1 MRLGRWLEDTLRDLR
16 YAARGLS
23 RSRGLAAA
31 VILTLGLGIGS
42 NTAIFSVV
50 DQLLLRPLPYPAGDQ
65 LVTVYEAG
73 LGGPGDRADVSP
85 ANWLDWQRDS
95 RTIQMFAAW
104 RTASLT
110 LTGIGEPTKLRAQ
123 LVSAE
128 FFPLLGVQ
136 PWLGR
141 VVMRE
146 DDRPN
151 MPPVAVVSY
160 ELWQHRLAGDR
171 GVIGRTIQ
179 LDDRPF
185 QVIGVMP
192 PAFRFIY
199 DDTDLWTAWQLDRQ
213 QPWRETAGRFQQV
226 VGRLR
231 PGSTLTA
238 ARAEMEALARQMA
251 ARYEFNKNTTVLLV
265 PLREELTGEVHGSLI
280 ALSVAVA
287 VLLAIA
293 CFNVANLLLARA
305 AARNR
310 EIAICMSLGAGR
322 GTIVRQ
328 WLVESLLL
336 AAAGGALGML
346 LARWL
351 LGALVA
357 AAPPD
362 LLHVAALSIDRR
374 VLLYAMV
381 LSMTTGVLVGL
392 APAIVLSRQAITST
406 LRGSGRTLTHAPRI
420 RETLLVGQVAL
431 TVVLLCGAGLL
442 VRTVLTLNA
451 ATHGFDRGGLLTM
464 ELDVPSTRYS
474 SDATVAFYRDVLDR
488 LQALPGV
495 ESAAAASSLP
505 VIGSPRGGTAFHRLG
520 TPQLPINDSPSTVVR
535 VVTPRYFHTLR
546 IPVLRGRE
554 FTDADGPT
562 AGFIV
567 NQAFVNAYLRDID
580 PLRAALSVWMEDENP
595 HLPIVG
601 VVGDVSEG
609 SVREHARPTVF
620 YNHRRMT
627 EGGMTIFIRSRQAP
641 LLANATRG
649 VVHAIDPNL
658 AVTNIRTFDR
668 ALGESVARE
677 RLSALI
683 SAAFAVSGLALAA
696 LGLYGVLAFLV
707 TERTKEIGI
716 RMALGAG
723 RGRLTAGVVAG
734 GMRLVA
740 IGATIGVLSALG
752 LLRWAQALLF
762 GISAYDPWTYAYAL
776 MLLAAIAAFASYL
789 PARRAAAVDPM
800 VALRAE

>member
-1 MRLGRWLEDTLRDLR
+1 MRRGHWLEDTLRDVK
-16 YAARGLS
+16 YAGRGLS
-23 RSRGLAAA
+23 RSRGLTAA
-31 VILTLGLGIGS
+31 VTLTLGLGIGS

-73 LGGPGDRADVSP
+73 LGDAGHMDVSP

-95 RTIQMFAAW
+95 RTIQTFAAW
-104 RTASLT
+104 RTASQT
-110 LTGIGEPTKLRAQ
+110 LTGIGEPTRVRAQ

-128 FFPLLGVQ
+128 FFPLLGVR

-141 VVMRE
+141 VVTPD
-146 DDRPN
+146 DDRPH

-160 ELWQHRLAGDR
+160 EFWQQRLSGNR
-171 GVIGRTIQ
+171 GAIGRTIQ
-179 LDDRPF
+179 LDDRPV

-192 PAFRFIY
+192 PRFRFIFQ
-199 DDTDLWTAWQLDRQ
+199 DTDLWTAWQLDRQ
-213 QPWRETAGRFQQV
+213 QQWRETAGRFMNV

-231 PGSTLTA
+231 PGTTLMG
-238 ARAEMEALARQMA
+238 ARAEMAALAGQMA
-251 ARYEFNKNTTVLLV
+251 GRYAFNKNTTVALV

-287 VLLAIA
+287 VLLSIA
-293 CFNVANLLLARA
+293 CLNVANLLLARA
-305 AARNR
+305 AARSR
-310 EIAICMSLGAGR
+310 EMAIRTSLGAGR

-336 AAAGGALGML
+336 AAAGGGLGML
-346 LARWL
+346 VARWIL
-351 LGALVA
+351 SALVA

-362 LLHVAALSIDRR
+362 LLHVATLSIDRR

-381 LSMTTGVLVGL
+381 VSMATGVLVGL
-392 APAIVLSRQAITST
+392 APALVLSRQSLTAA

-451 ATHGFDRGGLLTM
+451 ATHGFDKGGLLTA
-464 ELDVPSTRYS
+464 ELDVPDTRYS
-474 SDATVAFYRDVLDR
+474 ADATVALYREVLAR
-488 LQALPGV
+488 LRALPGV

-535 VVTPRYFHTLR
+535 VVTPSYFHTLR

-554 FTDADGPT
+554 FTDADGPS

-567 NQAFVNAYLRDID
+567 NQAFVHAHLRDID
-580 PLRAALSVWMEDENP
+580 PLKVALSVWMEDQNP

-627 EGGMTIFIRSRQAP
+627 EGGMTLFIRGSHP
-641 LLANATRG
+641 TLLANATRG

-683 SAAFAVSGLALAA
+683 SVAFAVSGLVLAA

-707 TERTKEIGI
+707 TERTREIGI

-723 RGRLTAGVVAG
+723 RSRLTAGVVG
-734 GMRLVA
+734 DGMRLVG
-740 IGATIGVLSALG
+740 IGATTGVLSAFG
-752 LLRWAQALLF
+752 LLRWTQALLF
-762 GISAYDPWTYAYAL
+762 GISSYDPWTYAGAL
-776 MLLAAIAAFASYL
+776 MLLAAIAALASYL
-789 PARRAAAVDPM
+789 PARRAAHVDPSI
-800 VALRAE
+800 ALRAE

>member
-1 MRLGRWLEDTLRDLR
+1 MRLGRWLEDTLRDVT
-16 YAARGLS
+16 YAGRGLS
-23 RSRGLAAA
+23 RSRGFTLA

-50 DQLLLRPLPYPAGDQ
+50 DQLLLRPLPYPAGEQ

-73 LGGPGDRADVSP
+73 LGGPGHFDVSP
-85 ANWLDWQRDS
+85 ANWLEWQRDS
-95 RTIQMFAAW
+95 RTIQTFAAW
-104 RTASLT
+104 RTGSLT
-110 LTGIGEPTKLRAQ
+110 LTGIGEPARLRAQ
-123 LVSAE
+123 FVSAE

-141 VVMRE
+141 VVAPD

-151 MPPVAVVSY
+151 MPPAAVISY
-160 ELWQHRLAGDR
+160 ELWQQRLSADR
-171 GVIGRTIQ
+171 GAIGRTIR

-192 PAFRFIY
+192 PGFRFIY
-199 DDTDLWTAWQLDRQ
+199 QDTDLWTAWQLDRQ
-213 QPWRETAGRFQQV
+213 RPWRETAGRFLQV

-231 PGSTLTA
+231 PETTLTA
-238 ARAEMEALARQMA
+238 ARAEMQVLARQMA
-251 ARYEFNKNTTVLLV
+251 AKYVFNKNTTVVLV

-287 VLLAIA
+287 VLLAIS
-293 CFNVANLLLARA
+293 CFNVANLLLARG
-305 AARNR
+305 AARTR
-310 EIAICMSLGAGR
+310 EMAIRTSLGAGR

-328 WLVESLLL
+328 WLVESVLL
-336 AAAGGALGML
+336 AAAGGALGLL
-346 LARWL
+346 LARWTL
-351 LGALVA
+351 SALVA

-374 VLLYAMV
+374 VLLYAFAV
-381 LSMTTGVLVGL
+381 SMATGVLVGL
-392 APAIVLSRQAITST
+392 APAIVLSRRSITSA

-451 ATHGFDRGGLLTM
+451 ATHGFDRSSLLTM
-464 ELDVPSTRYS
+464 ELEVPGTRYS
-474 SDATVAFYRDVLDR
+474 SDATVAFYREVLAR
-488 LQALPGV
+488 LRALPGV

-567 NQAFVNAYLRDID
+567 NQAFVHAYLQGID
-580 PLRAALSVWMEDENP
+580 PLSAALSVWMEDENP
-595 HLPIVG
+595 HLPVIG

-609 SVREHARPTVF
+609 SVREPARPTVF

-627 EGGMTIFIRSRQAP
+627 EAGMTIFIRSPHPASLPNDARAI
-641 LLANATRG
+641 
-649 VVHAIDPNL
+649 VHGIDPNL
-658 AVTNIRTFDR
+658 AVTNIQTFDH

-683 SAAFAVSGLALAA
+683 SAAFAGSGLVLAA

-707 TERTKEIGI
+707 TERTRELGI

-723 RGRLTAGVVAG
+723 HRRLTAAVVGRGLRLAG
-734 GMRLVA
+734 
-740 IGATIGVLSALG
+740 IGATLGVLAAIG

-762 GISAYDPWTYAYAL
+762 GISPYDPWTYAAAL
-776 MLLAAIAAFASYL
+776 VLLAAIAAIASYV
-789 PARRAAAVDPM
+789 PARRAANVDPSI
-800 VALRAE
+800 ALRAE

>member
-1 MRLGRWLEDTLRDLR
+1 MRLGRWFEDTLRDAT
-16 YAARGLS
+16 YAGRGLS
-23 RSRGLAAA
+23 RSRGLTAA
-31 VILTLGLGIGS
+31 VVLTLGLGIGS

-50 DQLLLRPLPYPAGDQ
+50 DQLLLRPLPYPDGDQ

-73 LGGPGDRADVSP
+73 LGDPGHMDVSP

-95 RTIQMFAAW
+95 RTIQSFAAW

-110 LTGIGEPTKLRAQ
+110 LTGIGDPTRLRAQ
-123 LVSAE
+123 IVSAE

-141 VVMRE
+141 VVTRD

-160 ELWQHRLAGDR
+160 ELWQQRLSGDR
-171 GVIGRTIQ
+171 GAIGRTIQ
-179 LDDRPF
+179 LDDRPV
-185 QVIGVMP
+185 QVVGVMP
-192 PAFRFIY
+192 PRFRFIY
-199 DDTDLWTAWQLDRQ
+199 QDTDLWTAWQLDRQ
-213 QPWRETAGRFQQV
+213 RPWRETAGRFLQV
-226 VGRLR
+226 VGRVR
-231 PGSTLTA
+231 PGTTVMA
-238 ARAEMEALARQMA
+238 ARAEMQVLARQMA
-251 ARYEFNKNTTVLLV
+251 AKYAFNKNTTVVLV

-293 CFNVANLLLARA
+293 CFNVANLLLARG
-305 AARNR
+305 AARGR
-310 EIAICMSLGAGR
+310 EMAIRTSLGAGR

-336 AAAGGALGML
+336 AAAGGVLGVL
-346 LARWL
+346 LARWI
-351 LGALVA
+351 LGALMA
-357 AAPPD
+357 FAPPD
-362 LLHVAALSIDRR
+362 LLRVAALSIDRR

-381 LSMTTGVLVGL
+381 VAMATGVLVGL
-392 APAIVLSRQAITST
+392 APAIVLSRQSITSA
-406 LRGSGRTLTHAPRI
+406 LHKGGRTLTHGPRI

-431 TVVLLCGAGLL
+431 TVILLCGAGLL
-442 VRTVLTLNA
+442 VRTVLALSA
-451 ATHGFDRGGLLTM
+451 ATQGFKGGGLLTM
-464 ELDVPSTRYS
+464 ELDLPGARYS
-474 SDATVAFYRDVLDR
+474 SDATVAFYRDVLAR
-488 LQALPGV
+488 LRGLPDV

-520 TPQLPINDSPSTVVR
+520 TPELPINDSPSTVVR

-546 IPVLRGRE
+546 IPVVRGRE
-554 FTDADGPT
+554 FTDADGPN

-567 NQAFVNAYLRDID
+567 NQAFVTTHLRDID
-580 PLRAALSVWMEDENP
+580 PLRAALSVWMEDQNP
-595 HLPIVG
+595 HLPVIG

-627 EGGMTIFIRSRQAP
+627 EAGMTIFIRSPHAS
-641 LLANATRG
+641 LLANDARAI
-649 VVHAIDPNL
+649 VHAIDPNL
-658 AVTNIRTFDR
+658 AVTNVQTFDR

-683 SAAFAVSGLALAA
+683 SVAFAVTGLVLAA

-707 TERTKEIGI
+707 TERTREIGI

-723 RGRLTAGVVAG
+723 RGRLMAGVVAG
-734 GMRLVA
+734 GMRLVG
-740 IGATIGVLSALG
+740 IGATIGVLAAFG
-752 LLRWAQALLF
+752 LLRWTQALLF
-762 GISAYDPWTYAYAL
+762 GISSYDAWTYAGAL
-776 MLLAAIAAFASYL
+776 MLLVAIAALGSYV
-789 PARRAAAVDPM
+789 PARRAAHVDPSI
-800 VALRAE
+800 ALRAE